1 MLQLPS
7 NKVIQACNIVTDM
20 LGDKAQKS
28 DNPLISAK
36 IDFLDFLV
44 FVVYLRCNYF
54 IDRKGKGN
62 DDEGRTHGKF
72 QSI

>member
-1 MLQLPS
+1 
-7 NKVIQACNIVTDM
+7 M

-44 FVVYLRCNYF
+44 FVVRVEFN
-54 IDRKGKGN
+54 IDRKVEVN
-62 DDEGRTHGKF
+62 DDEGRTNGEF
-72 QSI
+72 QSIRSLAKRFHPFG

>member
-1 MLQLPS
+1 
-7 NKVIQACNIVTDM
+7 M

-44 FVVYLRCNYF
+44 FVVYLQFTYF
-54 IDRKGKGN
+54 IDRKVKVN
-62 DDEGRTHGKF
+62 DDERRTYGKF